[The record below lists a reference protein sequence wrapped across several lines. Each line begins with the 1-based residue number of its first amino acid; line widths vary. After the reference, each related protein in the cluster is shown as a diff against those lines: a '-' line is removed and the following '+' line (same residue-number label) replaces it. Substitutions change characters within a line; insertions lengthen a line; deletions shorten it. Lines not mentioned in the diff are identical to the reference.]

1 MSTHTSRVRTYLLT
15 GLGILAVAALII
27 GFNGG
32 ISVGSS
38 NHTGLLPVV
47 RRILD
52 SNYLPGDFGISV
64 RFYHHRV
71 FACLVAG
78 VSAVLGEDNS
88 LILLAMVGMI
98 LLCTALFVLCRV
110 LDLRHTGFIVAGL
123 FLAT

>member
-1 MSTHTSRVRTYLLT
+1 MSTHTSRVRTHLPT
-15 GLGILAVAALII
+15 VLGIATVAALII

-71 FACLVAG
+71 FAYLVAG
-78 VSAVLGEDNS
+78 FSAIMGEDNA
-88 LILLAMVGMI
+88 LILLAALGTT
-98 LLCTALFVLCRV
+98 LLAC
-110 LDLRHTGFIVAGL
+110 
-123 FLAT
+123 